1 MSHIERK
8 HREKEEIKQRIFAA
22 ARKIAQKEGWMSVTI
37 RKIADEIEY
46 APPIVY
52 EHFANKE
59 DLFREIVYL
68 GFDILGEGFNEAHA
82 KEKDPKKLLKIISTR
97 EFDFAFANTD
107 LYTLMFSLERP
118 TPSDNMI
125 KNINI
130 IKGIFK
136 DIANDDAEI
145 SKELFLTWIYICH
158 GTLSIMLRYP
168 EPKDCKDINKRDLF
182 IKMLDRFINSM

>member
-8 HREKEEIKQRIFAA
+8 QREKEEIKQRIFAA
-22 ARKIAQKEGWMSVTI
+22 ARKIAQKEGWMGVTI

-52 EHFANKE
+52 EHFANKD
-59 DLFREIVYL
+59 DLFREIVYM
-68 GFDILGEGFNEAHA
+68 GFDILGEGFNDAFK
-82 KEKDPKKLLKIISTR
+82 KEKDPKKLLKIISVR
-97 EFDFAFANTD
+97 EFDFAFNNTD

-118 TPSDNMI
+118 APSDNMI

-130 IKGIFK
+130 IKSVFNELAK
-136 DIANDDAEI
+136 NDALI
-145 SKELFLTWIYICH
+145 SKELFLNWVYLCH

-168 EPKDCKDINKRDLF
+168 EPKMCKDLDKRDLF
-182 IKMLDRFINSM
+182 IKMIDRFINSV